1 MRVMSTDPAAGARPE
16 ENAPDP
22 APPARP
28 GATTGATVQDD
39 GGRAREAA
47 AAPDGDPAP
56 DAGRQPSWWHRDHP
70 TFAAL
75 SGFFTGLVYVVV
87 VPGLFAAVLELVVK
101 DSTAQDLYPFVLV
114 MLALPLVLLVPHR
127 TRRFGLYMLLGIVVT
142 AVVVGGVASLV
153 LWYMVDVHG

>member
-16 ENAPDP
+16 ESAP
-22 APPARP
+22 ATAAR
-28 GATTGATVQDD
+28 
-39 GGRAREAA
+39 GGERA
-47 AAPDGDPAP
+47 
-56 DAGRQPSWWHRDHP
+56 AGEQPSWWHRDHP

-101 DSTAQDLYPFVLV
+101 DSTAEDLYPFVLV
-114 MLALPLVLLVPHR
+114 MLALPLVLLVPHK
-127 TRRFGLYMLLGIVVT
+127 TRRFGLYLLLGMLVT
-142 AVVVGGVASLV
+142 AVVVGGVAAIV

>member
-16 ENAPDP
+16 ENDP
-22 APPARP
+22 APAV
-28 GATTGATVQDD
+28 GTGATVRDAGGAEHAGAATPDGQQDD
-39 GGRAREAA
+39 PGGE
-47 AAPDGDPAP
+47 
-56 DAGRQPSWWHRDHP
+56 RQPSWWHRDHP

-114 MLALPLVLLVPHR
+114 MLALPLILLVPHR

-142 AVVVGGVASLV
+142 AVVVGGVAALV